1 MSEIVLGVGT
11 SHTPLLTIDTALWA
25 DRGKDDL
32 ARKEVFLADG
42 RVLTY
47 AELNAEVKDRHRD
60 EATPENFRA
69 QAAGAQQALDHLKQ
83 AIAATAPDLL
93 VIIGDD
99 QEELF
104 GKSHMPA
111 VAVYT
116 GENLITYPKNEV
128 VSGLPAWS
136 RQANV
141 GYGMG
146 TVNHYPGD
154 PEFASRLVKSLI
166 TDGVDVS
173 VASRVDDPKKAGFGH
188 AYGFILE
195 RLCDSPR
202 IATVPVLLNTY
213 YPPNVPTPRRCYEIG
228 RSIARAIRSDSGKR
242 RVAVIASGGLTHF
255 HTDEPFDRRV
265 LEALKSHDEKVLTS
279 LPVAA
284 LRSGNSEIL
293 NWVMAAGALE
303 KLTVQYSKYIPV
315 RRTPAGT
322 GIGLGFVL
330 WEGDRR

>member
-32 ARKEVFLADG
+32 VRKQVFLTDG

-47 AELNAEVKDRHRD
+47 ADLKAETGDRHLA
-60 EATPENFRA
+60 ETTPEHFRV
-69 QAAGAQQALDHLKQ
+69 QAAEAQQALDHLKHE
-83 AIAATAPDLL
+83 ITAAAPDIL

-104 GKSHMPA
+104 DKSHMPA
-111 VAVYT
+111 VAIYT
-116 GENLITYPKNEV
+116 GEELVTYPKSEV
-128 VSGLPAWS
+128 VSDLPEWS

-146 TVNHYPGD
+146 TVNRYPGE
-154 PEFASRLVKSLI
+154 PGFALHLVKSLI
-166 TDGVDVS
+166 ADGVDIS

-195 RLCDSPR
+195 RLCNAPY
-202 IATVPVLLNTY
+202 IPTVPVMLNTY
-213 YPPNVPTPRRCYEIG
+213 YPPNVPTPRRSYEIG
-228 RSIARAIRSDSGKR
+228 RSVARAIQSDASNR
-242 RVAVIASGGLTHF
+242 RIAVIASGGLTHF
-255 HTDEPFDRRV
+255 HTDEAFDKRV
-265 LEALKSHDEKVLTS
+265 LEALQSHDAETLKS

-303 KLTVQYSKYIPV
+303 GLAVRYSKYIPV

-322 GIGLGFVL
+322 GIGLGFVI
-330 WEGDRR
+330 WQ

>member
-32 ARKEVFLADG
+32 VRKEVFLTDG

-47 AELNAEVKDRHRD
+47 TALQAEVGDRFSA
-60 EATPENFRA
+60 ETTPEHFRA
-69 QAAGAQQALDHLKQ
+69 QYVDAQQALDHLKQ
-83 AIAATAPDLL
+83 EIAAAAPDLL

-104 GKSHMPA
+104 DKSHMPA

-116 GENLITYPKNEV
+116 GETLVTYPKNEV
-128 VSGLPAWS
+128 VSGLPEWS

-146 TVNHYPGD
+146 TVNRYPAEPG
-154 PEFASRLVKSLI
+154 FASHLVKSLI
-166 TDGVDVS
+166 ADGVDVS
-173 VASRVDDPKKAGFGH
+173 VASRVDDPTQAGFGH

-195 RLCDSPR
+195 RLCDPPY
-202 IATVPVLLNTY
+202 IPTVPVMLNTY
-213 YPPNVPTPRRCYEIG
+213 YPPNVPTPARCFEIG
-228 RSIARAIRSDSGKR
+228 RGIARAIQSDPAHR
-242 RVAVIASGGLTHF
+242 RIAVIASGGLTHF
-255 HTDEPFDRRV
+255 HTDEAFDRRV
-265 LEALKSHDEKVLTS
+265 LDALQAHDEETLKG
-279 LPVAA
+279 LPTAA

-293 NWVMAAGALE
+293 NWVMAAGALAG
-303 KLTVQYSKYIPV
+303 LAVRYSKYIPV

-322 GIGLGFVL
+322 GIGLGFVI
-330 WEGDRR
+330 WR